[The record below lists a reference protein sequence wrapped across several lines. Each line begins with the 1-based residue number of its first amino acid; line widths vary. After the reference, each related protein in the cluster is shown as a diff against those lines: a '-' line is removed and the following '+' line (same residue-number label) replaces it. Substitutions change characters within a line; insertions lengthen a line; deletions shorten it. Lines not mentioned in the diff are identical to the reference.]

1 MESGEWKMES
11 GEWKMESGKWK
22 VENGKW
28 RVKNGEW
35 KVENGK
41 WKIDYI
47 HSQPC
52 ENAPPLGGCLKT
64 NFCHSER
71 SEESI
76 F

>member
-1 MESGEWKMES
+1 
-11 GEWKMESGKWK
+11 MESGKWK
-22 VENGKW
+22 M
-28 RVKNGEW
+28 
-35 KVENGK
+35 ENGK
-41 WKIDYI
+41 WKMPARPSGENGKWKVEIGKWRKENQKIDCI
-47 HSQPC
+47 HSQLC